1 MSNPSSTSRPQKDT
15 QPSRLP
21 AIYVK
26 PSQGTAEDVID
37 MDPGGSR
44 RSSAQSEQIASFLE
58 ALAELVRGRPGDGP
72 GSDLNRRQQAPP
84 RSAGLS
90 SGAPQT
96 NDRQSSAE
104 GDDPPEAF
112 SSPFFYHL
120 LRALRNLNYFVIIA
134 PGRRGL
140 IFLVHVPKR
149 VIVLFLFAL
158 FLMFATIYGM
168 PGIWEIMFGIIGIF

>member
-1 MSNPSSTSRPQKDT
+1 MSNSSSSSRPPKDT

-26 PSQGTAEDVID
+26 PSHGAAEDVID
-37 MDPGGSR
+37 MDSGGSR
-44 RSSAQSEQIASFLE
+44 RSSSQSEQIASFLE
-58 ALAELVRGRPGDGP
+58 ALADLVRGHPGDGS
-72 GSDLNRRQQAPP
+72 GSDLNQRQQAPP
-84 RSAGLS
+84 RSAGLN
-90 SGAPQT
+90 SGASQA
-96 NDRQSSAE
+96 NDRRQSPAE
-104 GDDPPEAF
+104 GDPPEAF

-140 IFLVHVPKR
+140 IFLIHVPKR

-168 PGIWEIMFGIIGIF
+168 PGVWEIMFGIIGIF